1 MGKNIKE
8 FLKQYKS
15 KGTNNLYRAAL
26 EKYFE
31 AIGKKDSDYFTTK
44 QDYEQDVRTF
54 LGHMADN
61 PPKTTRVY
69 LSAVKMFLSDND
81 VELSDKFWR
90 GVRRKIKGSRA
101 RTLDTVPSN
110 QELKEILTHTDAKG
124 KALFLMLASSGMR
137 IDEALNIT
145 LKDINLDQ
153 EPAKISIP
161 GDITKTGNPRVTFMS
176 HEAREAIME
185 WLKERKTYIRNA
197 AKRSR
202 YGKQLDDNTLFPF
215 TYQNARVIWNNAIK
229 KAGFGDRDNGTNR
242 YKVHIHVLRKFFR
255 TQMAT
260 KIPRDIA
267 EALMGHEGY
276 LTEVYR
282 RYSPK
287 QLAEFYIRGEN
298 TVTVFQDQNGVKRL
312 RNEMTSKMGA
322 YDDLINRQATEIE
335 QLKKKVAE
343 YEQSQEQDIGKQIIK
358 ALKKEEVA
366 QAVKAALEGVA
377 EK

>member
-110 QELKEILTHTDAKG
+110 QEL
-124 KALFLMLASSGMR
+124 
-137 IDEALNIT
+137 
-145 LKDINLDQ
+145 
-153 EPAKISIP
+153 
-161 GDITKTGNPRVTFMS
+161 
-176 HEAREAIME
+176 
-185 WLKERKTYIRNA
+185 
-197 AKRSR
+197 
-202 YGKQLDDNTLFPF
+202 
-215 TYQNARVIWNNAIK
+215 
-229 KAGFGDRDNGTNR
+229 
-242 YKVHIHVLRKFFR
+242 
-255 TQMAT
+255 
-260 KIPRDIA
+260 
-267 EALMGHEGY
+267 
-276 LTEVYR
+276 
-282 RYSPK
+282 
-287 QLAEFYIRGEN
+287 
-298 TVTVFQDQNGVKRL
+298 
-312 RNEMTSKMGA
+312 
-322 YDDLINRQATEIE
+322 
-335 QLKKKVAE
+335 
-343 YEQSQEQDIGKQIIK
+343 
-358 ALKKEEVA
+358 
-366 QAVKAALEGVA
+366 
-377 EK
+377 